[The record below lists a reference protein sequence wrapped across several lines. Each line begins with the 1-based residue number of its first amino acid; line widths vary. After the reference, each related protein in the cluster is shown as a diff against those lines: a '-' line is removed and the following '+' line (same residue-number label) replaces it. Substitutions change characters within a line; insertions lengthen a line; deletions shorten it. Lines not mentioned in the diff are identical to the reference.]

1 MTTQKQL
8 EANRRN
14 AQKSTGPKT
23 DEGKRIASQNSTT
36 HGLTASSEHSRETS
50 RAGNR
55 VVIASEDRGAYEHF
69 RDDMILEYDP
79 IGPME
84 YILTERIVALAW
96 RLRRSERMQT
106 QAVETLINKAPNEP
120 AAAVENQDSD
130 ATQSADTPLGRI
142 TVDDFADTRV
152 IERLS
157 IYEHRMER
165 ALFKTHLELQR
176 LQSDRIK
183 MNTLPKMN
191 KRTHLK
197 NQ

>member
-36 HGLTASSEHSRETS
+36 HGLTACSEHSRETS

-84 YILTERIVALAW
+84 YILTERIIALAW

-120 AAAVENQDSD
+120 AAAVENPDSD
-130 ATQSADTPLGRI
+130 ATQSPDTPLGRI